1 MRAFRLSK
9 RHAGDRYR
17 LSAILRRMDEKDP
30 YALLGVARTA
40 SEDEIRKAYRKL
52 ARKFHPDVNPN
63 DRKAEERFKEISFA
77 YEVLSDKEKRA
88 RYDEFGA
95 ASMAQGFD
103 PEQAREY
110 ARWSRGARRS
120 PGHESSAGDVDID
133 IEDLLG
139 GLFGGARRARGPSKG
154 ADAEG
159 QIPIDLLDAV
169 RGGDVRVQVAGR
181 GALRVKIPAG
191 ADTGTRIRLAGQG
204 DAGVLGGPPGDLYL
218 TLQVRPHPFFE
229 RKGSDLSLD
238 LPVTLPELVLG
249 ASIEVPTP
257 DGPVTMRVPEK
268 SASGRVLRLRG
279 KGVPKLG
286 AAERG
291 DLYVRL
297 VAELPDPADPRLEVI
312 AKELAPLYEG
322 RDIRARLKEGTS

>member
-1 MRAFRLSK
+1 
-9 RHAGDRYR
+9 
-17 LSAILRRMDEKDP
+17 
-30 YALLGVARTA
+30 
-40 SEDEIRKAYRKL
+40 
-52 ARKFHPDVNPN
+52 VNPN
-63 DRKAEERFKEISFA
+63 DKKAEERFKEISLA

-95 ASMAQGFD
+95 DSLSQGFD

-110 ARWSRGARRS
+110 TRWSRGASRS
-120 PGHESSAGDVDID
+120 PFHASSATDVDVD

-139 GLFGGARRARGPSKG
+139 GLFGASRRARGPAKG
-154 ADAEG
+154 AAAEG
-159 QIPIDLLDAV
+159 EISIDLLDAV
-169 RGGDVRVQVAGR
+169 RGGEVRVQVAGR
-181 GALRVKIPAG
+181 GTLRVKIPAG

-218 TLQVRPHPFFE
+218 TLHVRPHAFFE
-229 RKGSDLSLD
+229 RDGSDLSLD

-257 DGPVTMRVPEK
+257 DGPVTMKVPAQ
-268 SASGRVLRLRG
+268 SAGGRVLRLRG

-286 AAERG
+286 GAERG

-297 VAELPDPADPRLEVI
+297 VAELPDPADPRLEGI
-312 AKELAPLYEG
+312 ARELEPLYEG
-322 RDIRARLKEGTS
+322 RDVRARLKKATS

>member
-1 MRAFRLSK
+1 
-9 RHAGDRYR
+9 
-17 LSAILRRMDEKDP
+17 
-30 YALLGVARTA
+30 
-40 SEDEIRKAYRKL
+40 
-52 ARKFHPDVNPN
+52 VNPN
-63 DRKAEERFKEISFA
+63 DRKAEDRFKEISLA

-95 ASMAQGFD
+95 QSMAQGFD

-120 PGHESSAGDVDID
+120 PLHESSAGEVDID

-139 GLFGGARRARGPSKG
+139 GLFGAGRRARGPAKG
-154 ADAEG
+154 GDAEG
-159 QIPIDLLDAV
+159 QIAIDLLDAV
-169 RGGDVRVQVAGR
+169 RGGEVRVQVAGR
-181 GALRVKIPAG
+181 GTLRVKIPAG
-191 ADTGTRIRLAGQG
+191 ADAGTRIRLAGQG
-204 DAGVLGGPPGDLYL
+204 EAGVLGGPPGDLYL
-218 TLQVRPHPFFE
+218 TLQVRPHAFFE
-229 RKGSDLSLD
+229 RNGSDLSLD

-257 DGPVTMRVPEK
+257 DGPVTMRVPEQ

-286 AAERG
+286 GAERG

-297 VAELPDPADPRLEVI
+297 VAELPDPADPRLEAI
-312 AKELAPLYEG
+312 AKELEPLYEG
-322 RDIRARLKEGTS
+322 RDIRARLKQGTS

>member
-1 MRAFRLSK
+1 M
-9 RHAGDRYR
+9 
-17 LSAILRRMDEKDP
+17 LRSMDEKDP

-52 ARKFHPDVNPN
+52 ARKCHPDVNPN
-63 DRKAEERFKEISFA
+63 DRKAEDRFKEISLA
-77 YEVLSDKEKRA
+77 YEVLSDTEKRA

-95 ASMAQGFD
+95 QSFAQGFD
-103 PEQAREY
+103 PDQARDY

-120 PGHESSAGDVDID
+120 PFHESSAADVDVD

-139 GLFGGARRARGPSKG
+139 GLFGAARRARGPAKG

-159 QIPIDLLDAV
+159 EISIDLLDAV
-169 RGGDVRVQVAGR
+169 RGGEVRVQVAGR
-181 GALRVKIPAG
+181 GALRVKIPVG
-191 ADTGTRIRLAGQG
+191 ADDGTRIRLAGQG

-218 TLQVRPHPFFE
+218 TLHVRPHAFLE
-229 RKGSDLSLD
+229 RKGSDLWLD

-257 DGPVTMRVPEK
+257 DGPVTMKVPAR

-286 AAERG
+286 GAARG

-297 VAELPDPADPRLEVI
+297 VGELPDPEDPRLEAI
-312 AKELAPLYEG
+312 AKDLEPLYEG
-322 RDIRARLKEGTS
+322 RDVRARLKGTP

>member
-1 MRAFRLSK
+1 
-9 RHAGDRYR
+9 
-17 LSAILRRMDEKDP
+17 MDEKDP

-40 SEDEIRKAYRKL
+40 TEDEIRKAYRKL
-52 ARKFHPDVNPN
+52 ARKYHPDVNPN
-63 DRKAEERFKEISFA
+63 DRKAEERFKDISLA
-77 YEVLSDKEKRA
+77 YEVLYDKEKRA

-95 ASMAQGFD
+95 QSYAAGFD

-120 PGHESSAGDVDID
+120 PFHESQAADVDID

-139 GLFGGARRARGPSKG
+139 GIFGGARRPRGPAKG

-159 QIPIDLLDAV
+159 EIRIDLLDAV
-169 RGGDVRVQVAGR
+169 RGGEVRVQVAGR
-181 GALRVKIPAG
+181 GTLRVKIPAG
-191 ADTGTRIRLAGQG
+191 ADDGTRIRLAGQG
-204 DAGVLGGPPGDLYL
+204 DPGTLGAPPGDLYL
-218 TLQVRPHPFFE
+218 TLHVRPHAFFE

-257 DGPVTMRVPEK
+257 DGPVTMKVPPQ

-286 AAERG
+286 GSERG
-291 DLYVRL
+291 DLYVKL
-297 VAELPDPADPRLEVI
+297 HAELPDPADPRLEAI
-312 AKELAPLYEG
+312 ANELAPLYEG
-322 RDIRARLKEGTS
+322 RDVRAKLRGSS

>member
-1 MRAFRLSK
+1 MLA
-9 RHAGDRYR
+9 
-17 LSAILRRMDEKDP
+17 RMAEKDP
-30 YALLGVARTA
+30 YAVLGVARTA

-63 DRKAEERFKEISFA
+63 DRKAEERFKDISFA

-88 RYDEFGA
+88 RYDEFGEQ
-95 ASMAQGFD
+95 SFAQGFD
-103 PEQAREY
+103 PAQAREY
-110 ARWSRGARRS
+110 TRWSRGARRS
-120 PGHESSAGDVDID
+120 PFHETSATDVDID

-139 GLFGGARRARGPSKG
+139 GMFGARRPRGPAKG

-159 QIPIDLLDAV
+159 EIGVDLLDAV

-181 GALRVKIPAG
+181 GTLRVKIPAG
-191 ADTGTRIRLAGQG
+191 ADDGTRIRLAGQG
-204 DAGVLGGPPGDLYL
+204 EPGVQGGPPGDLYL
-218 TLQVRPHPFFE
+218 AIRVRPHAFFE
-229 RKGSDLSLD
+229 RKGNDLSLD

-257 DGPVTMRVPEK
+257 DGSVTMKVPPQ
-268 SASGRVLRLRG
+268 SASGRVLRVRG

-286 AAERG
+286 GSERG

-297 VAELPDPADPRLEVI
+297 VVELPDPADPRLEAI
-312 AKELAPLYEG
+312 ANEIAPLYEG
-322 RDIRARLKEGTS
+322 RDLRAKLRSSS